1 MPVRLPRGN
10 PPADGAGG
18 TTRVRG
24 TVKRLIKT
32 AAFPVAATALALG
45 IAACGSSGSGGGTSA
60 TGDTLAVVQ
69 SGKVTV
75 SAEDNNFVP
84 QTITVTEG
92 TEVTFINDGRNQHNI
107 IKVEKTPFQVE
118 TSSFEPG
125 ESFVWTATGPGTY
138 RYYCSIHG
146 TATAGMSGT
155 VQVVAK

>member
-1 MPVRLPRGN
+1 M
-10 PPADGAGG
+10 
-18 TTRVRG
+18 
-24 TVKRLIKT
+24 KRLIKT

-45 IAACGSSGSGGGTSA
+45 IAACGSSGSGAGASA
-60 TGDTLAVVQ
+60 SNDTLAVVQ

-92 TEVTFINDGRNQHNI
+92 TEVTFVNDGRNQHNI

-125 ESFVWTATGPGTY
+125 ESYVWTATEPGTY

-146 TATAGMSGT
+146 TATAGMTGT